1 MSAVSEMRK
10 NDTVVR
16 ELLIPSKQSTKNSA
30 VTKIEIKEVF
40 SFNFHF
46 LYYNIQ
52 RFGFWECCE

>member
-10 NDTVVR
+10 NDPVALER
-16 ELLIPSKQSTKNSA
+16 LIPSKRSIKNSA

-40 SFNFHF
+40 SFNFYF

-52 RFGFWECCE
+52 